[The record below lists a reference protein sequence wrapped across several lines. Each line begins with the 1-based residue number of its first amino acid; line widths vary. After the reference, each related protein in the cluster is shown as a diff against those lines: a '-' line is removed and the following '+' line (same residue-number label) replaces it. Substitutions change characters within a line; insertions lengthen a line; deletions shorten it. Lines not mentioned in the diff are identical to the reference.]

1 MTKKLEDLTGRER
14 EVLHLLA
21 KGETSKA
28 LAQRIGIRPRTVQKH
43 VQRIYAKLGAAGRT
57 AAAVVAV
64 QCAVQPELRERS
76 ESAH

>member
-14 EVLHLLA
+14 EVLNLLA

-43 VQRIYAKLGAAGRT
+43 VQRIYAKLGAAG
-57 AAAVVAV
+57 
-64 QCAVQPELRERS
+64 
-76 ESAH
+76 